1 MKQNKLAAFTKV
13 LLSSLILLVTISS
26 CSSDDSGKANNGGGD
41 DDGPVQEKALI
52 LQAEGETRVLENTAV
67 LFKVTGDGNTLADAN
82 LYVDDVAITE
92 NPYTFTTEGTYAV
105 KAKKAG
111 FKESNVVTIKVFK
124 DEVPEIP
131 VGDLKYQ
138 HRVLMEDFTGVQCG
152 PCASAIRALERL
164 ETHTFSGNG
173 YPVDYSSIVVVGI
186 HVSIPGPDP
195 FALPRF
201 AHPLFD
207 YYNGKVVNDPETQG
221 RRWAPFIVINGK
233 AEWDTRTMTTAAGQN
248 HPMTLVQK
256 TSSIG
261 IKITSQLGTTAG
273 YAEAEIAFSQD
284 YEGLTMDYYIVE
296 DDVQHSQAGIGANYL
311 HHAVLKT
318 ATPAITG
325 IAIPATQSKKGKIFV
340 AERFSSVYKTAN
352 TNNLRAI
359 VVIRDANGDVLNVQ
373 DANANTTKDYVVID

>member
-1 MKQNKLAAFTKV
+1 MKQNKLAALTKV
-13 LLSSLILLVTISS
+13 LLSSLILLVTVYS
-26 CSSDDSGKANNGGGD
+26 CSSDDGGKKDDNGGKD
-41 DDGPVQEKALI
+41 KEKTLI
-52 LQAEGETRVLENTAV
+52 LQAEGDTRVLENTAV
-67 LFKVTGDGNTLADAN
+67 LFKVTGEGNTLADAKLFVN
-82 LYVDDVAITE
+82 DAEISE
-92 NPYTFTTEGTYAV
+92 NPYTFTTEGTYTV
-105 KAKKAG
+105 MAKKEG
-111 FKESNVVTIKVFK
+111 YKNSNIVTIKVFK
-124 DEVPEIP
+124 DEIP
-131 VGDLKYQ
+131 VTPTGDLKYQ

-221 RRWAPFIVINGK
+221 MRWAPFIIINGK

-261 IKITSQLGTTAG
+261 IKITSGLDTTAG

-284 YEGLTMDYYIVE
+284 YDGLTMDYYIVE

-311 HHAVLKT
+311 HHAVLKA
-318 ATPAITG
+318 ATPAVTG
-325 IAIPATQSKKGKIFV
+325 IAIPANQSKKGNIFV

-352 TNNLRAI
+352 ADNLRAI

-373 DANANTTKDYVVID
+373 DANANTTKDFAIID

>member
-13 LLSSLILLVTISS
+13 LLSSLILLVTVYS
-26 CSSDDSGKANNGGGD
+26 CGSDDGGKKD
-41 DDGPVQEKALI
+41 DDGGKGKDKTLI
-52 LQAEGETRVLENTAV
+52 LQAEGDTRVLENTAV
-67 LFKVTGDGNTLADAN
+67 LFKVTGEGNTLADAKLFVN
-82 LYVDDVAITE
+82 DAEISE
-92 NPYTFTTEGTYAV
+92 NPYTFTTEGTYTV
-105 KAKKAG
+105 MAKKDG
-111 FKESNVVTIKVFK
+111 YKNSNIVTIKVFK
-124 DEVPEIP
+124 DEVPVTP
-131 VGDLKYQ
+131 TGDLKYQ

-207 YYNGKVVNDPETQG
+207 YYNSKVVNDPETQG
-221 RRWAPFIVINGK
+221 MRWAPFIVINGK

-261 IKITSQLGTTAG
+261 IKITSGLTTTAG

-284 YEGLTMDYYIVE
+284 YDGLTMDYYIVE

-311 HHAVLKT
+311 HHAVLKA

-325 IAIPATQSKKGKIFV
+325 IAIPAAQSKKGNIFV

-352 TNNLRAI
+352 ADNLRAI

-373 DANANTTKDYVVID
+373 DAKANTTKDFAIID

>member
-13 LLSSLILLVTISS
+13 LLSSLILLVTVYS
-26 CSSDDSGKANNGGGD
+26 CGSDDGGKKD
-41 DDGPVQEKALI
+41 DDGGKGKDKTLI
-52 LQAEGETRVLENTAV
+52 LQAEGDTRVLENTAV
-67 LFKVTGDGNTLADAN
+67 LFKVTGEGNTLADAKLFVN
-82 LYVDDVAITE
+82 DAEISE
-92 NPYTFTTEGTYAV
+92 NPYTFTTEGTYTV
-105 KAKKAG
+105 MAKKDG
-111 FKESNVVTIKVFK
+111 YKNSNIVTIKVFK
-124 DEVPEIP
+124 DEVPVTP
-131 VGDLKYQ
+131 TGDLKYQ

-207 YYNGKVVNDPETQG
+207 YYNSKVVNDPETQG
-221 RRWAPFIVINGK
+221 MRWAPFIVINGK

-261 IKITSQLGTTAG
+261 IKITSGLTTTAG

-284 YEGLTMDYYIVE
+284 YDGLTMDYYIVE

-311 HHAVLKT
+311 HHAVLKA

-325 IAIPATQSKKGKIFV
+325 IAIPAAQSKKGNIFV

-352 TNNLRAI
+352 TDNLRAI

-373 DANANTTKDYVVID
+373 DAKANTTKDFAIID